1 MRERESERENM
12 SINRLR
18 ESYLIEN
25 KGSKREREWDM
36 SIKRLRES
44 YQIENKGSEREWE
57 RERKREREYVYKE
70 AKRELPNRK

>member
-1 MRERESERENM
+1 
-12 SINRLR
+12 
-18 ESYLIEN
+18 
-25 KGSKREREWDM
+25 M

-70 AKRELPNRK
+70 AKRELPDRK

>member
-1 MRERESERENM
+1 MRERENM
-12 SINRLR
+12 SIKRLR

-44 YQIENKGSEREWE
+44 YLIKNKGSERE
-57 RERKREREYVYKE
+57 RVREREYVYKE
-70 AKRELPNRK
+70 AKRELPDRK